1 MRQTSNGVKT
11 DRKITIS
18 LASFVLAILV
28 FVIFIIYPLFNEI
41 KKGSADALTQKN
53 TLAELETKTKNLQRF
68 QAIYKSYEPNLEKID
83 TLLIN
88 PAEPINFIEFLEKAA
103 SQSQLSIE
111 ISPLAPAKIEEDPW
125 PSMNFRLVLTGSFPD
140 FLKFFEKL
148 ELSPYLLETLDLSM
162 RRLHEWDIKA
172 EKYKDFSV
180 GDVNATLL
188 IKTYSQ

>member
-1 MRQTSNGVKT
+1 MKT

-18 LASFVLAILV
+18 LVGFVLAILV
-28 FVIFIIYPLFNEI
+28 FVIFITYPLFDEV
-41 KKGSADALTQKN
+41 KKSSEDALAQKN
-53 TLAELETKTKNLQRF
+53 TLAELETKTKNLQKF
-68 QAIYKSYEPNLEKID
+68 QATYKSYESNLEKID

-103 SQSQLSIE
+103 WQSQLSIA

-140 FLKFFEKL
+140 FLKFFETL
-148 ELSPYLLETLDLSM
+148 ELSPYLIEILDLSM

-180 GDVNATLL
+180 GDVNTSLL
-188 IKTYSQ
+188 IKTYTQ